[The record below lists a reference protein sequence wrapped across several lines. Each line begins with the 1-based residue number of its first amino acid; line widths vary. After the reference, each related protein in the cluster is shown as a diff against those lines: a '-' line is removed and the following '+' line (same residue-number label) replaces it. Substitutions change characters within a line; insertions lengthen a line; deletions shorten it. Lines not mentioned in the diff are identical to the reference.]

1 MICSLDIPD
10 STSSVRLIVRGR
22 IERTAGGLKQ
32 IGPRIFGFQ
41 NCAKSNGD
49 IHDRS
54 TRQAKPF
61 VPLTA
66 VSYPC
71 RPKTITSASPEI
83 DGGAALRAIAIS
95 APRSVIRYSSR
106 GAILK

>member
-1 MICSLDIPD
+1 MPFASDALMASIICSLDIPE
-10 STSSVRLIVRGR
+10 STSSVRLKVKGR

-54 TRQAKPF
+54 TRQTKPF
-61 VPLTA
+61 LPLAA
-66 VSYPC
+66 VS
-71 RPKTITSASPEI
+71 
-83 DGGAALRAIAIS
+83 
-95 APRSVIRYSSR
+95 
-106 GAILK
+106 